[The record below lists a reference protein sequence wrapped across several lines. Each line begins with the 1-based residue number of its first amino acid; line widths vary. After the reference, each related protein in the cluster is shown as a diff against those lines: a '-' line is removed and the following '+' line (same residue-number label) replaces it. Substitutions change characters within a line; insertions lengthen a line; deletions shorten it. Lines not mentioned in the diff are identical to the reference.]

1 MKVGSKL
8 SEVIIKQKIH
18 SYEDVEQ
25 MIEDYLIKVSGP
37 SGSLSSRSNGMDRKQ
52 LQLREKKKAE
62 MIKKNEEKKEKKET
76 IAMKVRRSINLKVT
90 SQLLGY
96 NNKKK

>member
-25 MIEDYLIKVSGP
+25 MIEEYLNKVSGP
-37 SGSLSSRSNGMDRKQ
+37 SGSLSNRSNGMDRKQ
-52 LQLREKKKAE
+52 LQLKEKKKAE